1 MRTTVES
8 TFLPQ
13 AEHQRSLAVEAEGD
27 PLAND
32 QEQTWPT
39 AEELELAAKE
49 QSQVKKRV
57 PKGTS
62 EYQAAWMVS
71 DEEGEDDEEQVS
83 DEEMITKDDEEDEE
97 EEMDELV
104 INPNNY
110 DEKFDHEEDQQTF
123 VPLSSSSYDFSESSS
138 LV

>member
-8 TFLPQ
+8 TLLPQ

-71 DEEGEDDEEQVS
+71 DEEEGEDEEQVS
-83 DEEMITKDDEEDEE
+83 DEEMVTKDDEEDEEEE

-123 VPLSSSSYDFSESSS
+123 VSSSSYDFSESSS